1 MRAVLRPGAP
11 ALQGPLVTPA
21 FLANPYPAYRAWR
34 EAGPIHWSDEFFGGA
49 WLVTRH
55 ADVELVLKDPRFS
68 AQRTGAWVKG
78 RESVPGEL
86 KSFQQLFAR
95 ALLFLDAPDHPR
107 IRKVLHAGFRPD
119 IIQGLAPH
127 IEQVVTELLD
137 RVDRVGQG
145 HLETFDFIEAV
156 ARPLPVRVMALVLGI
171 ERPHEDFMAWSEDLA
186 GFIGEPLPTRAQA
199 RSAQAS
205 LLAMG
210 RYFESLLALKRQT
223 PGDDLV
229 SRLAQAQARGEIE
242 GGAELL
248 AQCAMLLVAGH
259 ETTRHLLGSG
269 VQALLSHPAQ
279 WQRLQREPE
288 LLPSAVRELLRFDS
302 PVQYTGR
309 RVAADMVL
317 QGRQLRRGELVLAM
331 IGAAGRD
338 PARYPDPD
346 VLNITR
352 CHGPSLAFGSG
363 PHVCMG
369 AALTLMEAKMV
380 FGQLLERWPGLS
392 LAEAAPRWGDKPA
405 YRGLVALPLRRRP
418 AHAGHDGHWA
428 SQSPLSA
435 TGRQAHRAAALATQV
450 PS

>member
-1 MRAVLRPGAP
+1 MGAVLRPGAP

-21 FLANPYPAYRAWR
+21 FLANPYPAYRAWH

-55 ADVELVLKDPRFS
+55 AEVELVLRDPRFS
-68 AQRTGAWVKG
+68 AQRTGAWVKD
-78 RESVPGEL
+78 REGVPGEF
-86 KSFQQLFAR
+86 KGFQELFAR

-119 IIQGLAPH
+119 ILQGLAPH
-127 IEQVVTELLD
+127 IEQVTTELLD
-137 RVDRVGQG
+137 RVDRVAHQD
-145 HLETFDFIEAV
+145 TFDFIEAV

-186 GFIGEPLPTRAQA
+186 SFIGEAQPTRAQA

-210 RYFESLLALKRQT
+210 RYFESLLALKRKT

-229 SRLAQAQARGEIE
+229 SRLAQAQASGEIE

-248 AQCAMLLVAGH
+248 AQCAMLLFAGH
-259 ETTRHLLGSG
+259 ETTRHLLGTG
-269 VQALLSHPAQ
+269 VHALLSHPAQ
-279 WQRLQREPE
+279 WQRLARKPE
-288 LLPSAVRELLRFDS
+288 LLPGAVRELLRFES

-317 QGRQLRRGELVLAM
+317 HGVQLRRGELVLAM

-338 PARYPDPD
+338 PARYIEPD
-346 VLNITR
+346 VLDIER
-352 CHGPSLAFGSG
+352 GHGSSLAFGSG
-363 PHVCMG
+363 PHVCIG
-369 AALTLMEAKMV
+369 AALTLMEARV
-380 FGQLLERWPGLS
+380 VLGQLLTRWPGLR
-392 LAEAAPRWGDKPA
+392 LLDAAPRWGDKPA
-405 YRGLVALPLRRRP
+405 YRGLVALPLRS
-418 AHAGHDGHWA
+418 GA
-428 SQSPLSA
+428 SA
-435 TGRQAHRAAALATQV
+435 
-450 PS
+450 

>member
-1 MRAVLRPGAP
+1 MSAVLRPVAP
-11 ALQGPLVTPA
+11 ALAHPLIDAA

-68 AQRTGAWVKG
+68 AQRTGAWVKD
-78 RESVPGEL
+78 RESAPGEL
-86 KSFQQLFAR
+86 KGFQQLFAR

-107 IRKVLHAGFRPD
+107 IRKALHAGFRPD
-119 IIQGLAPH
+119 ILQALAPR
-127 IEQVVTELLD
+127 IGQVVTELLD
-137 RVDRVGQG
+137 RVA

-171 ERPHEDFMAWSEDLA
+171 EQPHEDFMAWSEDLA
-186 GFIGEPLPTRAQA
+186 CFIGEAQPTR
-199 RSAQAS
+199 AQAS

-229 SRLAQAQARGEIE
+229 SRLAQAQAQARGEIE
-242 GGAELL
+242 SGAELL
-248 AQCAMLLVAGH
+248 AQCAMLLFAGH
-259 ETTRHLLGSG
+259 ETTRHLLGTG

-279 WQRLQREPE
+279 WQRLAREPE
-288 LLPSAVRELLRFDS
+288 LLPGAVRELLRFES

-317 QGRQLRRGELVLAM
+317 HGAQLRRGELVLAM

-346 VLNITR
+346 VLNIER
-352 CHGPSLAFGSG
+352 RHGGSLAFGSG
-363 PHVCMG
+363 PHVCIG
-369 AALTLMEAKMV
+369 AALTLMEARIV
-380 FGQLLERWPGLS
+380 LGQLLERWPGLS
-392 LAEAAPRWGDKPA
+392 LLDAAPRWGDKPA
-405 YRGLVALPLRRRP
+405 YRGLTALPLRS
-418 AHAGHDGHWA
+418 GA
-428 SQSPLSA
+428 SA
-435 TGRQAHRAAALATQV
+435 
-450 PS
+450 